1 MDTSAA
7 EEEVDDLSGTL
18 DEDEDDDEE
27 EDQLDEDDETG
38 KFHTHT
44 NIS

>member
-27 EDQLDEDDETG
+27 DQLDEDDETG